1 MNDMQCK
8 NHHSFFCIK
17 RANCNYD
24 DKNDL
29 QYVSKFD
36 HHIMFMMT
44 ICKFEM
50 TCCGKSID
58 GYDNDI
64 AFSMYKNTVTYS
76 ILLSELFGIGQ
87 NGSLFEGNILALNG
101 FC

>member
-8 NHHSFFCIK
+8 NHDFFFCIK
-17 RANCNYD
+17 RTKCNYD

-29 QYVSKFD
+29 QNVLKFD

-44 ICKFEM
+44 ICKFKM
-50 TCCGKSID
+50 TCCAKRC
-58 GYDNDI
+58 DNDV
-64 AFSMYKNTVTYS
+64 AFSMYKNTITYS
-76 ILLSELFGIGQ
+76 ILFSELFGIGQ